1 MEDNS
6 EKAMVNMKR
15 KVNIHIADN
24 YDDICANVIGLPYID
39 TVFGEE
45 EKVLCKTPQEL
56 KQLLRSERALNV
68 YSNFQEIQAMVNTF
82 NMAIDVFTYGTRLS
96 IDCKY

>member
-1 MEDNS
+1 
-6 EKAMVNMKR
+6 MKR

-24 YDDICANVIGLPYID
+24 YDDIYANVIGLPYID
-39 TVFGEE
+39 TVFEEE

-56 KQLLRSERALNV
+56 KQLLRSERALKV
-68 YSNFQEIQAMVNTF
+68 YSNFQAIINTF
-82 NMAIDVFTYGTRLS
+82 NMAIYVFTYGTRLS